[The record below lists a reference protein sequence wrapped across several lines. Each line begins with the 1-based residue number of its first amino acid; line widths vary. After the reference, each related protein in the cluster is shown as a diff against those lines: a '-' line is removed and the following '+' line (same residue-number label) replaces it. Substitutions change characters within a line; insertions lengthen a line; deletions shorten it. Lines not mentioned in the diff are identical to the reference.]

1 MAVKIKLK
9 RMGKVRVP
17 QYRIIVADSRT
28 RRDGRAIEELGKYQP
43 KEHPSLVEVNSERVQ
58 YWLGVGAQPTEPV
71 LSLLKITGDWQ
82 RFKGLPGAENRVQS
96 AAPKA
101 DKTEVFNAALAEV
114 HGEPTAEA
122 TTSKKTTKKAAKQT
136 AKKADTQADA
146 QADAPAD
153 TAQAGGETGRPA
165 KKSAAKKTTAKKTAK
180 KAAAETESSAGS
192 GGDAEADAEADKA
205 AADEAGEPASES

>member
-9 RMGKVRVP
+9 RMGKIRVP

-28 RRDGRAIEELGKYQP
+28 RRDGRAIEEIGKYQP

-96 AAPKA
+96 APPKP
-101 DKTEVFNAALAEV
+101 DKDEAFNTALAEV
-114 HGEPTAEA
+114 HAEPAAEA
-122 TTSKKTTKKAAKQT
+122 TTPKKTA
-136 AKKADTQADA
+136 
-146 QADAPAD
+146 
-153 TAQAGGETGRPA
+153 
-165 KKSAAKKTTAKKTAK
+165 KSAAKKSTAKKSAK
-180 KAAAETESSAGS
+180 KAEAPAAEAEAPAAEAEAPAGS
-192 GGDAEADAEADKA
+192 GGDTSDDAAGKPDGDTGDKTADT
-205 AADEAGEPASES
+205 ASES